1 MSYEAF
7 MFRKMAARS
16 DAKRDAG
23 LTIPDEVT
31 YIRDLSYGPDKEFHT
46 LDLCYPKQSSADGT
60 GENGISHKYPLII
73 SFHGGGYV
81 YGSTKIYQFYCA
93 DLARR
98 GFAVVNFN
106 YRLAPKFRFPA
117 PLEDL
122 DMVFSWIGRNADDYP
137 IDPERVFLVGD
148 SAGAQL
154 VSQYAA
160 IYTSDE
166 YRELM
171 GFTKPTLKIRA
182 IGLNCGMYDVKKRI
196 AEGGRGIMRDYLGK
210 HPEQYGEK
218 TDVLKFITSDYLPS
232 YLLSANGDFLKAECE
247 PMAKFLMEKNVPCE
261 WKIYGDETTGHVFH
275 VNVRDE
281 NGVKANDDELA
292 FFRKYL

>member
-1 MSYEAF
+1 M
-7 MFRKMAARS
+7 RKVPERVLKTRAAWAAN
-16 DAKRDAG
+16 DARRDAG
-23 LTIPDEVT
+23 LTEPDGLEK
-31 YIRDLSYGPDKEFHT
+31 YRDISYGPHGDQNLMDIYT
-46 LDLCYPKQSSADGT
+46 PRRT
-60 GENGISHKYPLII
+60 GGEAFPTIVNI
-73 SFHGGGYV
+73 HGGGFF
-81 YGSTKIYQFYCA
+81 YGDKELYRFYCMH
-93 DLARR
+93 LAEL

-106 YRLAPKFRFPA
+106 YRLAPENTFPA
-117 PLEDL
+117 PLEDTL
-122 DMVFSWIGRNADDYP
+122 AVFWFISKNADKYGLDVSH
-137 IDPERVFLVGD
+137 VFLTGD